1 MAQGRVRSHHSSFD
15 ICYFLTMA
23 RLHTCTVLHTTPE
36 RRQLWQFN
44 AQGNFPLAR
53 EQISPAGDPLP
64 VGLALKSWSEIWQPK
79 LNIAWLP
86 ADKVFLRVVQLPMSS
101 PAETRAMVELQ
112 LEKLSP
118 FPVTQVVWSVC
129 PLPLRS
135 NPSADRLQTIVVV
148 FVERKAV
155 EEFLG
160 QLEGQGYLADRLELG
175 VLDQLTA
182 AEVSENGAWV
192 YPGALGQRQAA
203 LVAWWFDGT
212 LQNLSSISL
221 PASGDAAHAL
231 YEQLTQMTWGAELEG
246 WLTKTPTWT
255 LVADEAEVAEWEK
268 PLRKAL
274 DAPIHLVQPLK
285 PVELAAL
292 TARRVAR
299 SDGATNLVPGEISTR
314 YRNQFWDSLWLRGAL
329 AVGGLYL
336 IGITIYFG
344 ALFVQDFRVGRVE
357 AQVSGLGAS
366 YTNAIQLRERYQ
378 VLKTRQELKFAAL
391 DCWKVTAELMPENVQ
406 LEGFGFSDG
415 RKLALNGTAAADKVS
430 DVLEF
435 YGAMRKATLKGQPM
449 FDATGSKKGQELS
462 TRLGPGG
469 TVVNWNFGLELKR
482 TEGE

>member
-1 MAQGRVRSHHSSFD
+1 MGTVPRGIQH
-15 ICYFLTMA
+15 FLTMA

-36 RRQLWQFN
+36 RRQLWQFS

-53 EQISPAGDPLP
+53 EQSAPSGDPLP
-64 VGLALKSWSEIWQPK
+64 AGLARKSWSEIWQPK

-86 ADKVFLRVVQLPMSS
+86 ADKVFLRVVQLPAST

-118 FPVTQVVWSVC
+118 FPVAQVVWSVC
-129 PLPLRS
+129 PLPPRP
-135 NPSADRLQTIVVV
+135 NAPAGKLQTIVVV

-175 VLDQLTA
+175 VLDQLTTA
-182 AEVSENGAWV
+182 DASENGAWV
-192 YPGALGQRQAA
+192 YPGAWGQRQTA

-221 PASGDAAHAL
+221 PVTGDAALAL
-231 YEQLTQMTWGAELEG
+231 QEQLTQMTWGAELEG
-246 WLTKTPTWT
+246 WLNKTPNWT
-255 LVADEAEVAEWEK
+255 LVADDAVAAEWGP

-274 DAPIHLVQPLK
+274 DAPIHVVQPVK

-336 IGITIYFG
+336 LGIAIYFA
-344 ALFVQDFRVGRVE
+344 ALFVQDFRVSRVE
-357 AQVSGLGAS
+357 AQVAGLGAS

-378 VLKTRQELKFAAL
+378 VLKTRQDLKFAAL
-391 DCWKVTAELMPENVQ
+391 DCWKTTAELMPENVQ
-406 LEGFGFSDG
+406 LDGFGFTDG
-415 RKLALNGTAAADKVS
+415 RKLSLNGTAAADKGQRRARILRGDAQGHPQGPA
-430 DVLEF
+430 DVRRDGPE
-435 YGAMRKATLKGQPM
+435 KGPGTQHPP
-449 FDATGSKKGQELS
+449 
-462 TRLGPGG
+462 GPGG

>member
-1 MAQGRVRSHHSSFD
+1 
-15 ICYFLTMA
+15 MA

-44 AQGNFPLAR
+44 AQSNFTLAR
-53 EQISPAGDPLP
+53 EQTASAGDPLP
-64 VGLALKSWSEIWQPK
+64 VGLAQKSWSEIWQPK
-79 LNIAWLP
+79 LNVAWLP
-86 ADKVFLRVVQLPMSS
+86 ADKVFLRVVQLPASS

-118 FPVTQVVWSVC
+118 FPVAQVVWSVC
-129 PLPLRS
+129 PLPPRPDGPAGHVKPGAQLGADS
-135 NPSADRLQTIVVV
+135 NLSAAGKLQTVVVV
-148 FVERKAV
+148 FVERKVV

-175 VLDQLTA
+175 GLDQLTTA
-182 AEVSENGAWV
+182 DASENGAWV
-192 YPGALGQRQAA
+192 YPGAWGQRRAA

-212 LQNLSSISL
+212 LQNLSAISL
-221 PASGDAAHAL
+221 PATGDAALAL
-231 YEQLTQMTWGAELEG
+231 QEQLTQMTWGAELEG
-246 WLTKTPTWT
+246 WLTKPPTWT
-255 LVADEAEVAEWEK
+255 LVADDAAMAEWEM
-268 PLRKAL
+268 PLRQAL
-274 DAPIHLVQPLK
+274 DAPIHRVQPLK

-299 SDGATNLVPGEISTR
+299 SDGATNLVPGEISIR

-336 IGITIYFG
+336 LGITIYFI

-357 AQVSGLGAS
+357 AQVTGMGAS

-378 VLKTRQELKFAAL
+378 VLKTRQDLKFAAL
-391 DCWKVTAELMPENVQ
+391 ECWKTTAEMMPENVQ
-406 LEGFGFSDG
+406 LDGFGFADG
-415 RKLALNGTAAADKVS
+415 RKLSLNGTAAADKVN
-430 DVLEF
+430 DVLAF

-449 FDATGSKKGQELS
+449 FDALDAKKGQELS
-462 TRLGPGG
+462 TRLGPAGKE
-469 TVVNWNFGLELKR
+469 VNWNFGLELKR

>member
-1 MAQGRVRSHHSSFD
+1 
-15 ICYFLTMA
+15 MA
-23 RLHTCTVLHTTPE
+23 RLHTCTVLQTTPE
-36 RRQLWQFN
+36 RRQLWQFS
-44 AQGNFPLAR
+44 APGNFALVR
-53 EQISPAGDPLP
+53 EQSAPGGDPLP
-64 VGLALKSWSEIWQPK
+64 VGLAQKSWSEIWQPK
-79 LNIAWLP
+79 LNVAWLP
-86 ADKVFLRVVQLPMSS
+86 ADKVFLRVIHLPASS

-118 FPVTQVVWSVC
+118 FPVAQVVWSLC
-129 PLPLRS
+129 PLPPR
-135 NPSADRLQTIVVV
+135 PKDATTQLQTIVVI
-148 FVERKAV
+148 FVERKVV

-160 QLEGQGYLADRLELG
+160 RLEGQGYLADRLELG

-182 AEVSENGAWV
+182 ADASENGAWV
-192 YPGALGQRQAA
+192 YPGAWGQRQTA

-212 LQNLSSISL
+212 LQNLSAITL
-221 PASGDAAHAL
+221 PVTGDAANAL

-255 LVADEAEVAEWEK
+255 LVGDDATVAEWEP

-314 YRNQFWDSLWLRGAL
+314 YRNQFWDSLWLRGGL

-336 IGITIYFG
+336 LGITIYFA
-344 ALFVQDFRVGRVE
+344 ALFVQDFRVTRVE
-357 AQVSGLGAS
+357 TQVASLGAS

-406 LEGFGFSDG
+406 LETFGFTDG
-415 RKLALNGTAAADKVS
+415 RKLSLSGTAPADKVN

-449 FDATGSKKGQELS
+449 FDATGAKKGQELS
-462 TRLGPGG
+462 QRLGPGG

>member
-1 MAQGRVRSHHSSFD
+1 MGTVPRVLQH
-15 ICYFLTMA
+15 FLIMG

-36 RRQLWQFN
+36 RRQLWQFS

-53 EQISPAGDPLP
+53 EQSAPSGEPLP
-64 VGLALKSWSEIWQPK
+64 VSLARKSWSEIWQPK
-79 LNIAWLP
+79 LNVAWLP
-86 ADKVFLRVVQLPMSS
+86 ADKVFLRVVQLPAST

-118 FPVTQVVWSVC
+118 FPVAQVVWSVC
-129 PLPLRS
+129 PLPPRP
-135 NPSADRLQTIVVV
+135 NAPAGKLQTIVVV
-148 FVERKAV
+148 FVERRAV

-175 VLDQLTA
+175 VLDQLTTA
-182 AEVSENGAWV
+182 DASENGAWV
-192 YPGALGQRQAA
+192 YPGAWGQRQTA

-221 PASGDAAHAL
+221 PVTGDAALAL
-231 YEQLTQMTWGAELEG
+231 QEQLTQMTWGAELEG
-246 WLTKTPTWT
+246 WLNKTPNWT
-255 LVADEAEVAEWEK
+255 LVADDAVAAEWGP

-274 DAPIHLVQPLK
+274 DAPIHVVQPVK

-336 IGITIYFG
+336 LGIMVYFA
-344 ALFVQDFRVGRVE
+344 ALFVQDFRVSRVE

-366 YTNAIQLRERYQ
+366 YTNAIQLRERSQ
-378 VLKTRQELKFAAL
+378 VLKTRQDLKFAAL
-391 DCWKVTAELMPENVQ
+391 DCWKTTAELMPENVQ
-406 LEGFGFSDG
+406 LDSFGFTDG
-415 RKLALNGTAAADKVS
+415 RKLSLNGTAAADKVN

-435 YGAMRKATLKGQPM
+435 YGAMRKATLKGQLM
-449 FDATGSKKGQELS
+449 FDATDPKKGQELS

>member
-1 MAQGRVRSHHSSFD
+1 
-15 ICYFLTMA
+15 MA

-44 AQGNFPLAR
+44 AQGNFALAR
-53 EQISPAGDPLP
+53 EQSASAGEPLP
-64 VGLALKSWSEIWQPK
+64 VGLAQKSWSEIWQPK
-79 LNIAWLP
+79 LNVALLP
-86 ADKVFLRVVQLPMSS
+86 ADKVFLRVVQLPASS

-118 FPVTQVVWSVC
+118 FPVAQVVWSVC
-129 PLPLRS
+129 ALPPRPNAGAS
-135 NPSADRLQTIVVV
+135 QLQTIVVI
-148 FVERKAV
+148 FVERKVV

-175 VLDQLTA
+175 ILDQLTA
-182 AEVSENGAWV
+182 ADTSENGAWV
-192 YPGALGQRQAA
+192 YPGAWGQRGTA

-221 PASGDAAHAL
+221 PHSGDAATAL

-255 LVADEAEVAEWEK
+255 LVADDAGVADWET

-274 DAPIHLVQPLK
+274 DAPIHLVQPLR
-285 PVELAAL
+285 PAELAAL
-292 TARRVAR
+292 TARRLAR
-299 SDGATNLVPGEISTR
+299 SDGTTSLVPGEISTR
-314 YRNQFWDSLWLRGAL
+314 YRNQFWDSLWLRGGL

-336 IGITIYFG
+336 VCITIYFA
-344 ALFVQDFRVGRVE
+344 ALFVQDFRVSRVE
-357 AQVSGLGAS
+357 AQVAGMGAS

-391 DCWKVTAELMPENVQ
+391 DCWKITAELMPENVQ
-406 LEGFGFSDG
+406 LDGFNFSDG
-415 RKLALNGTAAADKVS
+415 RKLALNGTAAADKVN

-435 YGAMRKATLKGQPM
+435 YGAMRKAMLKGQPM
-449 FDATGSKKGQELS
+449 FDATGAKKGQELS

>member
-1 MAQGRVRSHHSSFD
+1 
-15 ICYFLTMA
+15 MA
-23 RLHTCTVLHTTPE
+23 RLHTCTVLHTTLE
-36 RRQLWQFN
+36 RRQLWQFH

-53 EQISPAGDPLP
+53 EQTAPTSDPLP
-64 VGLALKSWSEIWQPK
+64 VGLAQKSWSEIWQPK
-79 LNIAWLP
+79 LNVAWLP
-86 ADKVFLRVVQLPMSS
+86 PDKVFLRVVQLPASS

-118 FPVTQVVWSVC
+118 FPVAQVVWSVC
-129 PLPLRS
+129 PLAPH
-135 NPSADRLQTIVVV
+135 PHTPATKLQTIIVV
-148 FVERKAV
+148 FVERKVV

-182 AEVSENGAWV
+182 ADASENGAWV
-192 YPGALGQRQAA
+192 YPGAWGQRRAA
-203 LVAWWFDGT
+203 LVAWWFDGI

-221 PASGDAAHAL
+221 PATGDAANAL
-231 YEQLTQMTWGAELEG
+231 QEQLTQMTWGAELEG
-246 WLTKTPTWT
+246 WLTKQPTWT
-255 LVADEAEVAEWEK
+255 LVADDAGVAEWEP
-268 PLRKAL
+268 PLRQAL

-299 SDGATNLVPGEISTR
+299 SDGTTSLVPAEISTR

-336 IGITIYFG
+336 LGVTIYFA

-357 AQVSGLGAS
+357 AQVAGLGAS

-378 VLKTRQELKFAAL
+378 VLKTRQDLKFAAL
-391 DCWKVTAELMPENVQ
+391 DCWKATAELLPENVQ
-406 LEGFGFSDG
+406 LDGFGFADG
-415 RKLALNGTAAADKVS
+415 RKLSLNGTAAADKVN
-430 DVLEF
+430 DVLTF
-435 YGAMRKATLKGQPM
+435 YGAMRKASLKGQPM
-449 FDATGSKKGQELS
+449 FDATDPKKGQELS

>member
-1 MAQGRVRSHHSSFD
+1 
-15 ICYFLTMA
+15 MA

-53 EQISPAGDPLP
+53 EQTAPASEPLP
-64 VGLALKSWSEIWQPK
+64 VGLAQKSWSEIWQPK
-79 LNIAWLP
+79 LNVAWLP
-86 ADKVFLRVVQLPMSS
+86 ADKVFLRVVQLPASS

-118 FPVTQVVWSVC
+118 FPVAQVVWSVC
-129 PLPLRS
+129 PLPPRP
-135 NPSADRLQTIVVV
+135 NTPGGKLQTIVVV

-182 AEVSENGAWV
+182 ADASENGAWV
-192 YPGALGQRQAA
+192 YPGAWGQRQAA

-221 PASGDAAHAL
+221 PVTGDAALAL
-231 YEQLTQMTWGAELEG
+231 HEQLTQMTWGAELEG
-246 WLTKTPTWT
+246 WLTKTPNWT
-255 LVADEAEVAEWEK
+255 LVAADARVAEWEP

-299 SDGATNLVPGEISTR
+299 SDGATSLVPGEISTR

-336 IGITIYFG
+336 LGITIYFA
-344 ALFVQDFRVGRVE
+344 ALFVQDFRVSRVE
-357 AQVSGLGAS
+357 AQVTGLGAS

-391 DCWKVTAELMPENVQ
+391 DCWKATAELMPENVQ
-406 LEGFGFSDG
+406 LDGFGFADG
-415 RKLALNGTAAADKVS
+415 RKLTLNGTAAADKVN
-430 DVLEF
+430 DVLAF

-449 FDATGSKKGQELS
+449 FDATDPKKGQELS

>member
-1 MAQGRVRSHHSSFD
+1 MGAVPRVLQH
-15 ICYFLTMA
+15 FLIMA

-36 RRQLWQFN
+36 RRQLWQFS

-53 EQISPAGDPLP
+53 EQSAPSGDPLP
-64 VGLALKSWSEIWQPK
+64 AGLAQKSWSEIWQPK
-79 LNIAWLP
+79 LNVAWLP
-86 ADKVFLRVVQLPMSS
+86 ADKVFLRVVQLPAST

-118 FPVTQVVWSVC
+118 FPVAQVVWSVC
-129 PLPLRS
+129 PLPARP
-135 NPSADRLQTIVVV
+135 NAPAGKLQTIVVV

-175 VLDQLTA
+175 VLDQLTTA
-182 AEVSENGAWV
+182 DASENGAWV
-192 YPGALGQRQAA
+192 YPGAWGQRQTA

-221 PASGDAAHAL
+221 PVTGDAALAL
-231 YEQLTQMTWGAELEG
+231 QEQLTQMTWGAELEG
-246 WLTKTPTWT
+246 WLNKTPNWT
-255 LVADEAEVAEWEK
+255 LVADDAVAAEWGP

-274 DAPIHLVQPLK
+274 DASIHVVQPVK

-336 IGITIYFG
+336 LGIMIYFA
-344 ALFVQDFRVGRVE
+344 ALFVQDFRVSRVE
-357 AQVSGLGAS
+357 AQVAGLGAS
-366 YTNAIQLRERYQ
+366 YTNAIQLRERFQ
-378 VLKTRQELKFAAL
+378 VLKTRQDLKFAAL
-391 DCWKVTAELMPENVQ
+391 DCWKTTAELMPENVQ
-406 LEGFGFSDG
+406 LDSFGFTDG
-415 RKLALNGTAAADKVS
+415 RKLTVSGTAAADKVN

-449 FDATGSKKGQELS
+449 FDATDPKKGQELS

>member
-1 MAQGRVRSHHSSFD
+1 MAPSRFQSRPQ
-15 ICYFLTMA
+15 LTMA
-23 RLHTCTVLHTTPE
+23 RLHTCTVLQTTPE
-36 RRQLWQFN
+36 RRQLWQFS
-44 AQGNFPLAR
+44 AQGNFPLGR
-53 EQISPAGDPLP
+53 EQTAPDGDPLP
-64 VGLALKSWSEIWQPK
+64 VGLAQKSWSEIWQPK
-79 LNIAWLP
+79 LNVAWLP
-86 ADKVFLRVVQLPMSS
+86 PDKVFLRVVQLPAST

-118 FPVTQVVWSVC
+118 FPVAQVVWSVC
-129 PLPLRS
+129 PLPPR
-135 NPSADRLQTIVVV
+135 PDAPATKLQTLVVV
-148 FVERKAV
+148 LVERKAV

-175 VLDQLTA
+175 VLDQLIA
-182 AEVSENGAWV
+182 ADVSENGAWV
-192 YPGALGQRQAA
+192 YPGAWGRRQTA

-212 LQNLSSISL
+212 LQNLSTISL
-221 PASGDAAHAL
+221 PVTGDAANAL

-255 LVADEAEVAEWEK
+255 LVADDATMAEWET

-274 DAPIHLVQPLK
+274 DAPIQVVPPLK
-285 PVELAAL
+285 PAELAAL

-314 YRNQFWDSLWLRGAL
+314 YRNQFWDSLWLRGGL

-336 IGITIYFG
+336 LGITIYFA
-344 ALFVQDFRVGRVE
+344 ALFVQDFRVSRVE
-357 AQVSGLGAS
+357 AQVTGMGAS
-366 YTNAIQLRERYQ
+366 YTNAIQLRDRFQ

-406 LEGFGFSDG
+406 LDGFGFVDG
-415 RKLALNGTAAADKVS
+415 RKLTLNGTAAADKVN
-430 DVLEF
+430 DVLGF

-449 FDATGSKKGQELS
+449 FDPNKGAELS
-462 TRLGPGG
+462 TTLGPGG
-469 TVVNWNFGLELKR
+469 TVVNWRFGLELKR

>member
-1 MAQGRVRSHHSSFD
+1 
-15 ICYFLTMA
+15 MA

-36 RRQLWQFN
+36 RRQLWQFS

-53 EQISPAGDPLP
+53 EQSAPSSDPLP
-64 VGLALKSWSEIWQPK
+64 AGLAQKSWSEIWQPK
-79 LNIAWLP
+79 LNVAWLP
-86 ADKVFLRVVQLPMSS
+86 ADRVFLRVVQLPAST

-118 FPVTQVVWSVC
+118 FPVAQVVWSVC
-129 PLPLRS
+129 PLPPPP
-135 NPSADRLQTIVVV
+135 NPPAGHVKPGAQLGDGPNLSVAGKLQTIVVV

-182 AEVSENGAWV
+182 ADASENGAWV
-192 YPGALGQRQAA
+192 YPGAWGQRQAA

-221 PASGDAAHAL
+221 PVTGDAALAL
-231 YEQLTQMTWGAELEG
+231 QEQLTQMTWGAELEG
-246 WLTKTPTWT
+246 WLNKTPHWT
-255 LVADEAEVAEWEK
+255 LVAADAAAAEWEP

-274 DAPIHLVQPLK
+274 DAPIHLVQPVK

-336 IGITIYFG
+336 LGITIYFA
-344 ALFVQDFRVGRVE
+344 ALFVQDFRVSRVE
-357 AQVSGLGAS
+357 VQVSGLGAS

-378 VLKTRQELKFAAL
+378 VLRTRQDLKFAAL
-391 DCWKVTAELMPENVQ
+391 DCWKATAELMPENVQ
-406 LEGFGFSDG
+406 LEGFGFTDG
-415 RKLALNGTAAADKVS
+415 RKLTLNGTTADKGKG
-430 DVLEF
+430 VLEF
-435 YGAMRKATLKGQPM
+435 YGTMRKATLKGQPM
-449 FDATGSKKGQELS
+449 FDTTDPKKGREPN

-469 TVVNWNFGLELKR
+469 TVVNWDFGLELKR

>member
-1 MAQGRVRSHHSSFD
+1 
-15 ICYFLTMA
+15 MA
-23 RLHTCTVLHTTPE
+23 RLNTCTVLHTTPE

-53 EQISPAGDPLP
+53 EQAAPAGDPLP
-64 VGLALKSWSEIWQPK
+64 VGLAQKSWSEIWQPK
-79 LNIAWLP
+79 LNVAWLP
-86 ADKVFLRVVQLPMSS
+86 PDKVFLRVVQLPAST

-118 FPVTQVVWSVC
+118 FPVAQVVWSVC
-129 PLPLRS
+129 PLPPR
-135 NPSADRLQTIVVV
+135 PKTPVTKLQTIVVV
-148 FVERKAV
+148 FVERKVV

-160 QLEGQGYLADRLELG
+160 QLEERGYLADRLELG
-175 VLDQLTA
+175 VLDQLIA
-182 AEVSENGAWV
+182 ADASENGAWV
-192 YPGALGQRQAA
+192 YPGAWGQRQAA

-221 PASGDAAHAL
+221 PVTGDAANAL
-231 YEQLTQMTWGAELEG
+231 QEQLTQMTWGAELEG
-246 WLTKTPTWT
+246 WLTKTPAWT
-255 LVADEAEVAEWEK
+255 LVADDAGVAEWEP

-292 TARRVAR
+292 TARRGAR
-299 SDGATNLVPGEISTR
+299 SDGATSLVPGEISTR

-336 IGITIYFG
+336 LGITIYFG
-344 ALFVQDFRVGRVE
+344 ALFVQDFRVSRVE
-357 AQVSGLGAS
+357 AKVADLGAN

-391 DCWKVTAELMPENVQ
+391 DCWKATAELLPENVQ
-406 LEGFGFSDG
+406 LDGFGFADG
-415 RKLALNGTAAADKVS
+415 RKLTLNGTAAADKVN
-430 DVLEF
+430 DVLAF
-435 YGAMRKATLKGQPM
+435 YGAMRKANLKGQPM
-449 FDATGSKKGQELS
+449 FDATDPKKGQELS

>member
-1 MAQGRVRSHHSSFD
+1 
-15 ICYFLTMA
+15 MA

-53 EQISPAGDPLP
+53 EQTAPASEPLP
-64 VGLALKSWSEIWQPK
+64 VGLAQKSWSEIWQPK
-79 LNIAWLP
+79 LNVAWLP
-86 ADKVFLRVVQLPMSS
+86 ADKVFLRVVQLPASS

-118 FPVTQVVWSVC
+118 FPVAQVVWSVC
-129 PLPLRS
+129 PLPPRP
-135 NPSADRLQTIVVV
+135 NTPGGKLQTIVVV

-182 AEVSENGAWV
+182 ADASENGAWV
-192 YPGALGQRQAA
+192 YPGAWGQRQAA

-221 PASGDAAHAL
+221 PVTGDAALAL
-231 YEQLTQMTWGAELEG
+231 HEQLTQMTWGAELEG
-246 WLTKTPTWT
+246 WLTKTPNWT
-255 LVADEAEVAEWEK
+255 LVADDARVAEWEP

-299 SDGATNLVPGEISTR
+299 SDGATSLVPGEISTR

-336 IGITIYFG
+336 LGIMIYFG
-344 ALFVQDFRVGRVE
+344 ALFVQDFRVSRVE
-357 AQVSGLGAS
+357 AQVTGLGAS

-391 DCWKVTAELMPENVQ
+391 DCWKATAELMPENVQ
-406 LEGFGFSDG
+406 LDGFGFADG
-415 RKLALNGTAAADKVS
+415 RKLTLNGTAAADKVN
-430 DVLEF
+430 DVLAF

-449 FDATGSKKGQELS
+449 FDATDPKKGQELS

>member
-1 MAQGRVRSHHSSFD
+1 
-15 ICYFLTMA
+15 MA

-36 RRQLWQFN
+36 RRQLWQFS

-53 EQISPAGDPLP
+53 EQSAPSGDPLP
-64 VGLALKSWSEIWQPK
+64 AGLAQKSWSEIWQPK
-79 LNIAWLP
+79 LNVAWLP
-86 ADKVFLRVVQLPMSS
+86 ADKVFLRVVQLPAST
-101 PAETRAMVELQ
+101 PAETRTMVELQ

-118 FPVTQVVWSVC
+118 FPVAQVVWSVC
-129 PLPLRS
+129 PLPTSPNAL
-135 NPSADRLQTIVVV
+135 AGKLQTIVVV

-175 VLDQLTA
+175 VLDQLTTA
-182 AEVSENGAWV
+182 DASENGAWV
-192 YPGALGQRQAA
+192 YPGAWGQRQAA

-221 PASGDAAHAL
+221 PVTGDAALAL
-231 YEQLTQMTWGAELEG
+231 QEQLTQMTWGAELEG
-246 WLTKTPTWT
+246 WLNKTPNWT
-255 LVADEAEVAEWEK
+255 LVADDTVAAEWG
-268 PLRKAL
+268 PTLRKAL
-274 DAPIHLVQPLK
+274 DAPIHVVEPVK

-336 IGITIYFG
+336 LGIMIYFA
-344 ALFVQDFRVGRVE
+344 ALFVQDFRVSRVE
-357 AQVSGLGAS
+357 AEVSGLGAS

-378 VLKTRQELKFAAL
+378 VLKTRQDLKFAAL
-391 DCWKVTAELMPENVQ
+391 DCWKTTAELMPEDVQ
-406 LEGFGFSDG
+406 LDGFGFTDG
-415 RKLALNGTAAADKVS
+415 RKLSLNGTAAANKVD

-435 YGAMRKATLKGQPM
+435 YGAMRKASLKGQPM
-449 FDATGSKKGQELS
+449 FDATGAKKGQELS

-482 TEGE
+482 TEGD

>member
-1 MAQGRVRSHHSSFD
+1 
-15 ICYFLTMA
+15 MA

-36 RRQLWQFN
+36 RRQLWQFS

-53 EQISPAGDPLP
+53 EQNAPSGEPLPAG
-64 VGLALKSWSEIWQPK
+64 LAQKSWSEIWQPK
-79 LNIAWLP
+79 LNVAWLP
-86 ADKVFLRVVQLPMSS
+86 ADKVFLRVVQLPAST

-118 FPVTQVVWSVC
+118 FPVAQVVWSVC
-129 PLPLRS
+129 PLPPRP
-135 NPSADRLQTIVVV
+135 NAPAGKLQTIVVV

-175 VLDQLTA
+175 VLDQLTTA
-182 AEVSENGAWV
+182 DASENGAWV
-192 YPGALGQRQAA
+192 YPGAWGQRQAA

-221 PASGDAAHAL
+221 PVTGDAALAL
-231 YEQLTQMTWGAELEG
+231 QEQLTQMTWGAELEG
-246 WLTKTPTWT
+246 WLNKTPNWT
-255 LVADEAEVAEWEK
+255 LVADDAAAAEWGT

-274 DAPIHLVQPLK
+274 DAPIHVIQPVK

-299 SDGATNLVPGEISTR
+299 SNGATNLVPAEISSR

-336 IGITIYFG
+336 LGIMIYFA
-344 ALFVQDFRVGRVE
+344 ALFVQDFRVSRVE

-378 VLKTRQELKFAAL
+378 VLKTRQDLKFAAL
-391 DCWKVTAELMPENVQ
+391 DCWKTTAELMPENVQ
-406 LEGFGFSDG
+406 LDSFGFTDG
-415 RKLALNGTAAADKVS
+415 RKLSLNGTAAADKVN

-449 FDATGSKKGQELS
+449 FDATDPKKGQELS

>member
-1 MAQGRVRSHHSSFD
+1 
-15 ICYFLTMA
+15 MA

-36 RRQLWQFN
+36 RRQLWQFS

-53 EQISPAGDPLP
+53 EQTAPASDPLP
-64 VGLALKSWSEIWQPK
+64 VGLAQKSWSEIWQPK
-79 LNIAWLP
+79 LNVAWLP
-86 ADKVFLRVVQLPMSS
+86 ADKVFLRVVQLPAST

-118 FPVTQVVWSVC
+118 FPVAQVVWSVC
-129 PLPLRS
+129 PLPPRRD
-135 NPSADRLQTIVVV
+135 SAANKLATIVVV
-148 FVERKAV
+148 FAERKAV

-182 AEVSENGAWV
+182 ADASENGAWV
-192 YPGALGQRQAA
+192 YPGAWGQRQAA

-221 PASGDAAHAL
+221 PATGDAAHAL
-231 YEQLTQMTWGAELEG
+231 QEQLTQMTWGAELEG
-246 WLTKTPTWT
+246 WLTKQPTWT
-255 LVADEAEVAEWEK
+255 LVADEGGTADWA
-268 PLRKAL
+268 PALRKAL
-274 DAPIHLVQPLK
+274 DAPVHLVQPAK

-299 SDGATNLVPGEISTR
+299 SDGATSLVPGEISTR

-336 IGITIYFG
+336 LGITIYF
-344 ALFVQDFRVGRVE
+344 AVLFGYDFRVSRVE

-378 VLKTRQELKFAAL
+378 VLKTRQDLKFAAL
-391 DCWKVTAELMPENVQ
+391 DCWKATAELMPESVQ
-406 LEGFGFSDG
+406 LEGFGFTDG
-415 RKLALNGTAAADKVS
+415 RKLTLNGTAAADKGK

-449 FDATGSKKGQELS
+449 FDTTDPKKGREPN

-469 TVVNWNFGLELKR
+469 TVVNWDFGLELKR

>member
-1 MAQGRVRSHHSSFD
+1 
-15 ICYFLTMA
+15 MA
-23 RLHTCTVLHTTPE
+23 RLNTCTVLHTTPE

-44 AQGNFPLAR
+44 AQGNFPLTR
-53 EQISPAGDPLP
+53 EQSASAGEPLP
-64 VGLALKSWSEIWQPK
+64 VGLAQKSWSEIWQPK
-79 LNIAWLP
+79 LNVAWLP
-86 ADKVFLRVVQLPMSS
+86 ADKVFLRVIQLPVSS

-118 FPVTQVVWSVC
+118 FPVAQVVWSLC
-129 PLPLRS
+129 PLPA
-135 NPSADRLQTIVVV
+135 PATAAPTQLQTVVV
-148 FVERKAV
+148 IFVERKLV

-175 VLDQLTA
+175 ILDQLTA
-182 AEVSENGAWV
+182 ADTSENGAWV
-192 YPGALGQRQAA
+192 YPGAWGQRGTA
-203 LVAWWFDGT
+203 LVAWWFNGT
-212 LQNLSSISL
+212 LQNLCAISL
-221 PASGDAAHAL
+221 PHAGDAATAL

-255 LVADEAEVAEWEK
+255 LVADEAAAADWEP

-274 DAPIHLVQPLK
+274 DAPIRRVPPLP

-292 TARRVAR
+292 TARRIAR
-299 SDGATNLVPGEISTR
+299 SDGTTSLVPGEISVR
-314 YRNQFWDSLWLRGAL
+314 YRNQFWDSLWLRGGL

-336 IGITIYFG
+336 FCITIYFA
-344 ALFVQDFRVGRVE
+344 ALFVQDFRVSRIE
-357 AQVSGLGAS
+357 AQVAGMGAS

-391 DCWKVTAELMPENVQ
+391 DCWKVTAELMPESVQ
-406 LEGFGFSDG
+406 LDGFSFSDG
-415 RKLALNGTAAADKVS
+415 RKLALNGTAAADKVN

-435 YGAMRKATLKGQPM
+435 YGAMRKATIKGQPM
-449 FDATGSKKGQELS
+449 FDATGAKKGQELS

>member
-1 MAQGRVRSHHSSFD
+1 
-15 ICYFLTMA
+15 MA

-36 RRQLWQFN
+36 RRQLWQFH

-53 EQISPAGDPLP
+53 EQAAPAGDPLP
-64 VGLALKSWSEIWQPK
+64 VGLAQKSWSEIWQPK
-79 LNIAWLP
+79 LNVAWLP
-86 ADKVFLRVVQLPMSS
+86 ADKVFLRVVQLPATT

-118 FPVTQVVWSVC
+118 FPVAQVVWSVC
-129 PLPLRS
+129 PLPLLP
-135 NPSADRLQTIVVV
+135 NAPAGKKLQTIVVV
-148 FVERKAV
+148 FVERKVV

-182 AEVSENGAWV
+182 VDASESGAWV
-192 YPGALGQRQAA
+192 YPGAWGQRRAA
-203 LVAWWFDGT
+203 LVAWWFDGI

-221 PASGDAAHAL
+221 PATGDAANAL
-231 YEQLTQMTWGAELEG
+231 QEQLTQMTWGAELEG
-246 WLTKTPTWT
+246 WLTKPPTWT
-255 LVADEAEVAEWEK
+255 LVADEAEVAEWEQ

-274 DAPIHLVQPLK
+274 DAPMQVVPPLK

-299 SDGATNLVPGEISTR
+299 SDGTTSLVPGEISTR

-336 IGITIYFG
+336 LGVTIYFA

-357 AQVSGLGAS
+357 AQVAGLGAS

-378 VLKTRQELKFAAL
+378 VLKTRQDLKFAAL
-391 DCWKVTAELMPENVQ
+391 DCWKATAELMPENVQ
-406 LEGFGFSDG
+406 LDGFAFTDG
-415 RKLALNGTAAADKVS
+415 RKLSLNGTAAADKVN
-430 DVLEF
+430 DVLAF

-449 FDATGSKKGQELS
+449 FDATDAKKGQELS